1 MQGAQLG
8 HPVSVLLGHTG
19 PVTFIDFCRTVHY
32 ALVSSSYDGTCRLWN
47 ATTSGPALHVLP
59 ISATFGPMHGVTRFG
74 GGSQPSGLAGA
85 NGTVAAPAAGV
96 LSGPGAVTGTA
107 AGEAL
112 RVEPVVSV

>member
-8 HPVSVLLGHTG
+8 HPLSVLLGHTG
-19 PVTFIDFCRTVHY
+19 PVTFIEFCRTVHY

-74 GGSQPSGLAGA
+74 GGSQPSGLAVPMVQWPRQEQGCSQA
-85 NGTVAAPAAGV
+85 QE
-96 LSGPGAVTGTA
+96 LY
-107 AGEAL
+107 
-112 RVEPVVSV
+112 RVQQLAKHCESSLW